1 MTRQNPTIHGNP
13 ADPSK
18 YINMELTKD
27 SRRFPGLCIRCGQY
41 DPNKDWFFTTL
52 NKILTEDFI
61 RVYEADNCS
70 LYQNKLAK
78 PN

>member
-1 MTRQNPTIHGNP
+1 
-13 ADPSK
+13 
-18 YINMELTKD
+18 MELTKGRPSLPLD
-27 SRRFPGLCIRCGQY
+27 YVFVVGQY

-52 NKILTEDFI
+52 HKILSENFI

-70 LYQNKLAK
+70 LYQNKLGR